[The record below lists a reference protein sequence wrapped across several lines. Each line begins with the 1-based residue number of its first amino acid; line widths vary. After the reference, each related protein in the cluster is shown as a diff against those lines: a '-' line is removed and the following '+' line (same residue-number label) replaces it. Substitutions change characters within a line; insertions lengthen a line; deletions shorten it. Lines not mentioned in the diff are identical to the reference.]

1 MAPIYECPPFYF
13 LWYKKSGITMTPCLN
28 ATSCKATIQKTKV
41 VSKSTRVMG
50 HRTLLI
56 IVIGDA
62 SGVAAI
68 MIMAKNAKD

>member
-1 MAPIYECPPFYF
+1 
-13 LWYKKSGITMTPCLN
+13 MTPCLN

-41 VSKSTRVMG
+41 VSKSTRIMG
-50 HRTLLI
+50 RRTLLI

-68 MIMAKNAKD
+68 MIMAKNAKDR